1 MGNAAIETWGRL
13 DRHDRL
19 TLTPRFRED
28 VRNCTSEARAMI
40 AHGLGRSYGDV
51 ATLEGGVHLRTEE
64 LDRVMVFDPQT
75 GILRAEAGMSL
86 SSVLQLVVPHGWFLP
101 TTPGSR
107 FVTLG
112 GAVASDV
119 HGKNHHRAGTFGS
132 HVRAIGLVRT
142 DGKEYVL
149 RPDQEA
155 GLFAATIGG
164 MGLTGLITWVEI
176 QLAAVGSSFLDVE
189 TIAFDNLDGFFA
201 IADDSEDSFEHTVSW
216 IDCLAK
222 GKSTGRG
229 IFSRANWCADR
240 KYEPHSDHS
249 ALFVPVEAP
258 GFVLNKLS
266 VKAFN
271 SAYRAAQ
278 MRKLGRHR
286 THYAPFFYPLD
297 AIGGWNK
304 LYGPRGFYQY
314 QSVTPK
320 EAGSGPVRRM
330 LEEIAAAGQ
339 GSFLAVL
346 KTFGSKTSP
355 GLLSFPMEGVTLA
368 LDFPNKGKRTLELFD
383 RLDRIVAE
391 VGGRLYPAKDAR
403 MPPSLFRA
411 GFPHTDEFL
420 SYRDEEIDSDFARRI
435 FK

>member
-1 MGNAAIETWGRL
+1 ME
-13 DRHDRL
+13 
-19 TLTPRFRED
+19 
-28 VRNCTSEARAMI
+28 V
-40 AHGLGRSYGDV
+40 
-51 ATLEGGVHLRTEE
+51 
-64 LDRVMVFDPQT
+64 
-75 GILRAEAGMSL
+75 
-86 SSVLQLVVPHGWFLP
+86 
-101 TTPGSR
+101 
-107 FVTLG
+107 
-112 GAVASDV
+112 
-119 HGKNHHRAGTFGS
+119 
-132 HVRAIGLVRT
+132 
-142 DGKEYVL
+142 
-149 RPDQEA
+149 
-155 GLFAATIGG
+155 
-164 MGLTGLITWVEI
+164 
-176 QLAAVGSSFLDVE
+176 
-189 TIAFDNLDGFFA
+189 
-201 IADDSEDSFEHTVSW
+201 
-216 IDCLAK
+216 
-222 GKSTGRG
+222 
-229 IFSRANWCADR
+229 
-240 KYEPHSDHS
+240 
-249 ALFVPVEAP
+249 P

-278 MRKLGRHR
+278 MLKLGRHR

-320 EAGSGPVRRM
+320 EAGSGPVRQM

-368 LDFPNKGKRTLELFD
+368 LDFPNKGRRTLELFE

-403 MPPSLFRA
+403 MAPSLFRA
-411 GFPHTDEFL
+411 GFPHIDEFL
-420 SYRDEEIDSDFARRI
+420 SYRDEGIDSDFARRI